1 LTKITTYIALSCLL
15 LVLAAGA
22 GTWLFLQKHYLFSIG
37 CFLLILFIAFKII
50 FFYKK
55 IDKEIAEF
63 SEAIHYKD
71 FTRYFNLAAT
81 PSHLKPLRQSFNNI
95 NQVFKQLSR
104 EKELHAQY
112 LEKMLALIN
121 TGILAYN
128 TATEEVQ
135 WMNEALKKIIQIPY
149 IKNLKGIS
157 KRDPI
162 LYDNITTLL
171 PGESKLIETQQQ
183 NSKTKIL
190 ITATTFKTADST
202 QKLLVFQNINHV
214 VEETEAKAWNSL
226 LNVMTHEIMNS
237 VAPISSLADTLLQNY
252 HEQQPFNNEKDIDV
266 ITGIETI
273 KRRSDGLLR
282 FAQVYRNLSAIQQLK
297 KAPISVQR
305 ILEHIDLLM
314 RPTLNSKNIDWQI
327 SVQPI
332 DLIVLGDNDLLEQ
345 VFINLI
351 TNAFEA
357 LKCTQEPL
365 LHIKAE
371 QHEDGTTIK
380 VIDNGQ
386 GIDEEIKDKIFIPFF
401 TTKKNGNGIGL
412 SLCKQ
417 IMLLHKGDIQ
427 VHSVSGK
434 GSIFTLYFNSGT

>member
-1 LTKITTYIALSCLL
+1 
-15 LVLAAGA
+15 
-22 GTWLFLQKHYLFSIG
+22 
-37 CFLLILFIAFKII
+37 
-50 FFYKK
+50 
-55 IDKEIAEF
+55 
-63 SEAIHYKD
+63 
-71 FTRYFNLAAT
+71 
-81 PSHLKPLRQSFNNI
+81 
-95 NQVFKQLSR
+95 
-104 EKELHAQY
+104 
-112 LEKMLALIN
+112 MLALIN

-171 PGESKLIETQQQ
+171 PSESKLIETQQQ
-183 NSKTKIL
+183 NTKTKIF

-252 HEQQPFNNEKDIDV
+252 HEQQTFNNEKDIDV
-266 ITGIETI
+266 KTGIETI

-282 FAQVYRNLSAIQQLK
+282 FAQVYRNLNAIQQLK
-297 KAPISVQR
+297 KGPIYVQR
-305 ILEHIDLLM
+305 ILEHFDLLM
-314 RPTLNSKNIDWQI
+314 GPTLNAKNIDWQI
-327 SVQPI
+327 SVHPI

-351 TNAFEA
+351 TNALEA

-380 VIDNGQ
+380 VIDNEQ

-401 TTKKNGNGIGL
+401 TTKKNGNGIGP

-427 VHSVSGK
+427 VHSISGK
-434 GSIFTLYFNSGT
+434 GSIFTLYFNNVT